1 MNHALLVCSPRF
13 HLHHLLACCSKQ
25 ITVHS
30 WLLCPGTDQPLSKL
44 QAWWTGVT
52 YTLWRRVTLNHLT
65 LYSVKPNQA
74 LKLLT
79 APLNHVVSYM
89 VISPMILYK
98 YWVKF
103 DSVFLPVPYRIKYRI
118 CLLDILWIS
127 YPVFML
133 NCKLQKWFCLKMILY
148 GCYHNKESVVH
159 KTQIRLSKVWCEKRN
174 KNSGFCSTVKEL
186 EMLST
191 GCKFCNR

>member
-1 MNHALLVCSPRF
+1 MNEPCSPS
-13 HLHHLLACCSKQ
+13 LQSSLSSSSPSCMLLEANY
-25 ITVHS
+25 
-30 WLLCPGTDQPLSKL
+30 CPQLATLPWDRPASQ
-44 QAWWTGVT
+44 QVT
-52 YTLWRRVTLNHLT
+52 SLMNRSYLYTLKEG
-65 LYSVKPNQA
+65 YSEPPNVVFSETKSSFEA
-74 LKLLT
+74 SDC
-79 APLNHVVSYM
+79 PLESCG

-98 YWVKF
+98 YWVKS
-103 DSVFLPVPYRIKYRI
+103 DSVFLPVPYRKYII

-148 GCYHNKESVVH
+148 GCYHNKELVVH

-191 GCKFCNR
+191 GCKCCNR